1 MRAMT
6 VTRAQQPSPRARHS
20 GRSGATLVEIML
32 TLVLIGVVG
41 TAIGQT
47 LLRQQ
52 RFYRGTSEL
61 LHAREGVRDAM
72 ELLSTDIRGMS
83 IADTVRLLADS
94 AIEFFANV
102 GSSVVCQ
109 RVGTTAVGLPGVSSG
124 RGNVLT
130 AFTATPDTGDIAVFH
145 KDSIDAG
152 SEWERHRINGFG
164 PRSLAVACPAST
176 ELGRNADIT
185 AGTTGFLLD
194 VSSPLGDHVS
204 VGGPVRFVRRG
215 RYSLYRGSD
224 GDWYLGYR
232 RCNAVGASSCGPIQ
246 PLSGPYRD
254 YSSDPQRTGLRF
266 EYFDRS
272 GRRLA
277 PNESPLALARI
288 DITAR
293 AESRQR
299 LDVEGRASIPS
310 DSATMAIAIRN
321 RSP

>member
-1 MRAMT
+1 MQPLTDAD
-6 VTRAQQPSPRARHS
+6 AQWSARPRYFAR
-20 GRSGATLVEIML
+20 GGITLLEVMVVL
-32 TLVLIGVVG
+32 ALIGVVG

-72 ELLSTDIRGMS
+72 ELLSTDIRGMAV
-83 IADTVRLLADS
+83 ADTVRLLADS
-94 AIEFFANV
+94 AIEFFANI

-109 RVGTTAVGLPGVSSG
+109 RLGTTAVGLPGVSLG

-130 AFTATPDTGDIAVFH
+130 AFTTAPDTGDFAVFL
-145 KDSIDAG
+145 KDSVDAG
-152 SEWERHRINGFG
+152 TEWERHRISGFG
-164 PRSLAVACPAST
+164 PRSLAVTCPAST
-176 ELGRNADIT
+176 DLGRNADIA
-185 AGTTGFLLD
+185 AGTTGFLLEL
-194 VSSPLGDHVS
+194 STPLGGTVS
-204 VGGPVRFVRRG
+204 VGAPVRFVRRG
-215 RYSLYRGSD
+215 RYSLYHGSD

-254 YSSDPQRTGLRF
+254 YSSDPERTGLRF

-277 PNESPLALARI
+277 PNESALGLARI
-288 DITAR
+288 DVTAR

-299 LDVEGRASIPS
+299 LSVEGHTSVPA
-310 DSATMAIAIRN
+310 DSATIAIAIRN

>member
-1 MRAMT
+1 MT
-6 VTRAQQPSPRARHS
+6 LADAQPSSESRHS
-20 GRSGATLVEIML
+20 RKGTTLIEVMVV
-32 TLVLIGVVG
+32 LVLIGVVG
-41 TAIGQT
+41 AAIGRT
-47 LLRQQ
+47 LVRQQ

-83 IADTVRLLADS
+83 VADTVRLLADS

-109 RVGTTAVGLPGVSSG
+109 QLGSAVGLPGVSSG

-130 AFTATPDTGDIAVFH
+130 AFTTAPDTGDLAVFH
-145 KDSIDAG
+145 KDSIDGG
-152 SEWERHRINGFG
+152 SEWERHRIDGFG
-164 PRSLAVACPAST
+164 PRALAATCPAST
-176 ELGRNADIT
+176 DLGRNADSG
-185 AGTTGFLLD
+185 AETGFLLQL
-194 VSSPLGDHVS
+194 STPPGAHVRA
-204 VGGPVRFVRRG
+204 GAPVRFLRRG
-215 RYSLYRGSD
+215 RYSLYHSSD

-232 RCNAVGASSCGPIQ
+232 RCNAVGASTCGPIQ

-254 YSSDPQRTGLRF
+254 YSPDPQRTGLRF

-272 GRRLA
+272 GRRLDSD
-277 PNESPLALARI
+277 ESPLGLARI
-288 DITAR
+288 DVTAR
-293 AESRQR
+293 AESRHR
-299 LDVEGRASIPS
+299 PDLEGRVTTPS